1 MLASLFAGVAGLR
14 NHQVRMNVIGNNIS
28 NINTIGF
35 KAGRSIFREALVQT
49 LRGAGRP
56 SSISGGTNPVQLG
69 LGMEVASIDNLFTQG
84 GLELTGQITDL
95 AIQGNGF
102 FLLSDGNSKFYS
114 RAGAFGFDANSYL
127 VNPSNGLFV
136 QGKTADAAGT
146 IPATATVGNI
156 KLPFGQQ
163 DPARNTTKVDFGNNL
178 DASVTRSEAA
188 LTASTTPTNGITSVS
203 GAARDGAGG
212 VHVVTIT
219 GAQATEANRAGANLN
234 LATLTGNESLLSLGV
249 TLAQAATQASNT
261 GTPTLNGTDTLTL
274 LGASTALTMSVD
286 GAAPVAITG
295 LTGASTVTDVIAAI
309 NTQIG
314 GVTASLNGSGHI
326 LITRNIAGASHTVA
340 SNVAVTG
347 DIANILFGAAAGA
360 TFLANNGTDA
370 SSSGAT
376 LSLSVDGGAPVAI
389 TGLTTASTVNDVV
402 AAIDIIDGID
412 AKLDSGEI
420 RITRTK
426 AGQPYTIESNTAVA
440 GDIANRLF
448 GVAAAATFQ
457 VNNGTD
463 HSFVAQDVFTPSVG
477 GTAVTTNLGI
487 TVNSNTGLAT
497 GVTGLAGGGITVNA
511 ADTGLLAG
519 TASITT
525 KDTDKATS
533 ITVFDSLGGT
543 HVMMTNFIKSHEPNK
558 WYWNITMQGGEII
571 QSGATGTVTFNADGS
586 LLRFNIDGGAD
597 KFSFDPNNG
606 AGLTQVELNAGSSG
620 KYDGLTGFSGTE
632 TVAAVKQNGYG
643 MGILDK
649 ISIDPTGLIIGIFSN
664 GVSRNL
670 AQIVLAGFNNQ
681 AGLMKTGE
689 SLFQS
694 SANSGEGIEGV
705 AGETIAATI
714 SSGAL
719 ESANVD
725 LAQEFTNM
733 IIAQR
738 GFQSNARVI
747 TTSDSMLDDL
757 VNLKR

>member
-35 KAGRSIFREALVQT
+35 KSGRSIFREALVQT

-84 GLELTGQITDL
+84 GLELTGQISDL

-102 FLLSDGNSKFYS
+102 FLLSDGNSKFYT

-136 QGKTADAAGT
+136 QGKTADSTGT
-146 IPATATVGNI
+146 IPATAIVGNI
-156 KLPFGQQ
+156 QLPFGQQ
-163 DPARNTTKVDFGNNL
+163 DPARNTSRVDFGNNL
-178 DASVTRSEAA
+178 DASVTRSDAA
-188 LTASTTPTNGITSVS
+188 LTVGTTATNGITSVT
-203 GAARDGAGG
+203 GEARDGAEG
-212 VHVVTIT
+212 VHVITIT
-219 GAQATEANRAGANLN
+219 GAQATEASRSGAHITSPPVALTGSE
-234 LATLTGNESLLSLGV
+234 TLTSLGV
-249 TLAQAATQASNT
+249 TIA
-261 GTPTLNGTDTLTL
+261 
-274 LGASTALTMSVD
+274 ALT
-286 GAAPVAITG
+286 
-295 LTGASTVTDVIAAI
+295 
-309 NTQIG
+309 
-314 GVTASLNGSGHI
+314 
-326 LITRNIAGASHTVA
+326 
-340 SNVAVTG
+340 
-347 DIANILFGAAAGA
+347 
-360 TFLANNGTDA
+360 
-370 SSSGAT
+370 
-376 LSLSVDGGAPVAI
+376 LSVDGDAPVDI
-389 TGLTTASTVNDVV
+389 SGLTTLSTVNDVI

-420 RITRTK
+420 KITRTK
-426 AGQPYTIESNTAVA
+426 AGVSYTIESNTAVA
-440 GDIANRLF
+440 GDIANRLL

-457 VNNGTD
+457 VNNGTN

-487 TVNSNTGLAT
+487 TVNGNTGLAT

-525 KDTDKATS
+525 KNTDKATS

-558 WYWNITMQGGEII
+558 WYWNISMQGGEIL
-571 QSGATGTVTFNADGS
+571 QSGATGNVTFNSDGS
-586 LLRFNIDGGAD
+586 LLRFAYDGGAD
-597 KFSFDPNNG
+597 KFTFDPNNG
-606 AGLTQVELNAGSSG
+606 AGLTQVELFAGSSG

-681 AGLMKTGE
+681 AGLMKSGE

>member
-69 LGMEVASIDNLFTQG
+69 LGMEVASIDNSFTQG

-102 FLLSDGNSKFYS
+102 FLLSDGNSKFYT

-136 QGKTADAAGT
+136 QGKMADSSGT
-146 IPATATVGNI
+146 IPATATVGDI

-178 DASVTRSEAA
+178 DASVTRSEAI
-188 LTASTTPTNGITSVS
+188 LTTGTSATNGITSVS

-219 GAQATEANRAGANLN
+219 GAQATEANRAGAHITSPPVALTGSE
-234 LATLTGNESLLSLGV
+234 TLTSLGV
-249 TLAQAATQASNT
+249 TS
-261 GTPTLNGTDTLTL
+261 
-274 LGASTALTMSVD
+274 
-286 GAAPVAITG
+286 
-295 LTGASTVTDVIAAI
+295 
-309 NTQIG
+309 
-314 GVTASLNGSGHI
+314 
-326 LITRNIAGASHTVA
+326 
-340 SNVAVTG
+340 
-347 DIANILFGAAAGA
+347 
-360 TFLANNGTDA
+360 
-370 SSSGAT
+370 AT

-389 TGLTTASTVNDVV
+389 TGLTTSSTVNDVI

-412 AKLDSGEI
+412 AKLDGGEI
-420 RITRTK
+420 SVTRTK
-426 AGQPYTIESNTAVA
+426 AGASYTVESNAAVA

-448 GVAAAATFQ
+448 GVAAASTFQ

-463 HSFVAQDVFTPSVG
+463 HSFVAQDSFTPSVG

-497 GVTGLAGGGITVNA
+497 GVTGLGGGGITMNS

-525 KDTDKATS
+525 ADTDKATS
-533 ITVFDSLGGT
+533 ITVYDSLGGT
-543 HVMMTNFIKSHEPNK
+543 HVMMTNFIKSQEPNK

-571 QSGATGTVTFNADGS
+571 QSGSTGTVTFNPDGS
-586 LLRFNIDGGAD
+586 LLRFNFDSGAD

-670 AQIVLAGFNNQ
+670 AQIVLADFNNQ
-681 AGLMKTGE
+681 AGLMKSGE

-738 GFQSNARVI
+738 GFQANARVI

>member
-35 KAGRSIFREALVQT
+35 KSGRSIFREALVQT

-84 GLELTGQITDL
+84 GLELTGQISDL

-136 QGKTADAAGT
+136 QGKTADSSGT

-156 KLPFGQQ
+156 QLPFGQQ
-163 DPARNTTKVDFGNNL
+163 DPARGTSRVDFGNNL

-188 LTASTTPTNGITSVS
+188 LTSGTTATNGITSVS

-212 VHVVTIT
+212 LHVIT
-219 GAQATEANRAGANLN
+219 TTGLQATDASRAGANLN
-234 LATLTGNESLLSLGV
+234 LATLTGSETLTSLGV
-249 TLAQAATQASNT
+249 TS
-261 GTPTLNGTDTLTL
+261 
-274 LGASTALTMSVD
+274 
-286 GAAPVAITG
+286 
-295 LTGASTVTDVIAAI
+295 
-309 NTQIG
+309 
-314 GVTASLNGSGHI
+314 
-326 LITRNIAGASHTVA
+326 
-340 SNVAVTG
+340 
-347 DIANILFGAAAGA
+347 
-360 TFLANNGTDA
+360 
-370 SSSGAT
+370 AT
-376 LSLSVDGGAPVAI
+376 LSLSIDGGTPVVI
-389 TGLTTASTVNDVV
+389 SGLTTTSTVNDLV

-412 AKLDSGEI
+412 AKLDSGQVL
-420 RITRTK
+420 ITRTK
-426 AGQPYTIESNTAVA
+426 AGLSYTVESNTAVA

-477 GTAVTTNLGI
+477 GATVTTNLGI
-487 TVNSNTGLAT
+487 TVNDNTGLAT
-497 GVTGLAGGGITVNA
+497 GITGLGGGGVTLSAGDAGILEGVAGA
-511 ADTGLLAG
+511 AL
-519 TASITT
+519 TASVTT

-543 HVMMTNFIKSHEPNK
+543 HVMMTNFIKTHEPNK

-571 QSGATGTVTFNADGS
+571 QSGATGTVTFNS
-586 LLRFNIDGGAD
+586 AD

-606 AGLTQVELNAGSSG
+606 AGLTEVELFAGSSG

-681 AGLMKTGE
+681 AGLMKSGE

>member
-69 LGMEVASIDNLFTQG
+69 LGMEVASIDNSFTQG

-102 FLLSDGNSKFYS
+102 FLLSDGNSKFYT

-136 QGKTADAAGT
+136 QGKMADSSGT
-146 IPATATVGNI
+146 IPATATVGDI

-178 DASVTRSEAA
+178 DASVTRSEAI
-188 LTASTTPTNGITSVS
+188 LTTGTSATNGITSVS

-219 GAQATEANRAGANLN
+219 GAQATEANRAGANITSPGALTGSE
-234 LATLTGNESLLSLGV
+234 TLTSLGV
-249 TLAQAATQASNT
+249 TS
-261 GTPTLNGTDTLTL
+261 
-274 LGASTALTMSVD
+274 
-286 GAAPVAITG
+286 
-295 LTGASTVTDVIAAI
+295 
-309 NTQIG
+309 
-314 GVTASLNGSGHI
+314 
-326 LITRNIAGASHTVA
+326 
-340 SNVAVTG
+340 
-347 DIANILFGAAAGA
+347 
-360 TFLANNGTDA
+360 
-370 SSSGAT
+370 AT

-389 TGLTTASTVNDVV
+389 TGLTTSSTVNDVI

-412 AKLDSGEI
+412 AKLDGGEI
-420 RITRTK
+420 SVTRTK
-426 AGQPYTIESNTAVA
+426 AGVSYTVESNTAVA
-440 GDIANRLF
+440 GDVANRLF
-448 GVAAAATFQ
+448 GVAAASTFQ

-463 HSFVAQDVFTPSVG
+463 HSFVAQDSFTPSVG

-497 GVTGLAGGGITVNA
+497 GVTGLGGGGITMNS

-525 KDTDKATS
+525 ADTDKATS
-533 ITVFDSLGGT
+533 ITVYDSLGGT
-543 HVMMTNFIKSHEPNK
+543 HVMMTNFIKSQEPNK

-571 QSGATGTVTFNADGS
+571 QSGSTGTVTFNPDGS
-586 LLRFNIDGGAD
+586 LLRFNFDSGAD

-670 AQIVLAGFNNQ
+670 AQIVLADFNNQ
-681 AGLMKTGE
+681 AGLMKSGE

-738 GFQSNARVI
+738 GFQANARVI

>member
-69 LGMEVASIDNLFTQG
+69 LGMEVASIDNSFTQG

-102 FLLSDGNSKFYS
+102 FLLSDGNTKFYT

-136 QGKTADAAGT
+136 QGKMADSSGT
-146 IPATATVGNI
+146 IPATATVGDI

-178 DASVTRSEAA
+178 DASVTRSEAI
-188 LTASTTPTNGITSVS
+188 LTTGTSATNGITSVS

-219 GAQATEANRAGANLN
+219 GAQATEANRAGAHITSPPVALTGSE
-234 LATLTGNESLLSLGV
+234 TLTSLGV
-249 TLAQAATQASNT
+249 TS
-261 GTPTLNGTDTLTL
+261 
-274 LGASTALTMSVD
+274 
-286 GAAPVAITG
+286 
-295 LTGASTVTDVIAAI
+295 
-309 NTQIG
+309 
-314 GVTASLNGSGHI
+314 
-326 LITRNIAGASHTVA
+326 
-340 SNVAVTG
+340 
-347 DIANILFGAAAGA
+347 
-360 TFLANNGTDA
+360 
-370 SSSGAT
+370 AT

-389 TGLTTASTVNDVV
+389 TGLTTSSTVNDVI

-412 AKLDSGEI
+412 AKLDGGEI
-420 RITRTK
+420 SVTRTK
-426 AGQPYTIESNTAVA
+426 AGASYTVESNAAVA

-448 GVAAAATFQ
+448 GVAAASTFQ

-463 HSFVAQDVFTPSVG
+463 HSFVAQDSFTPSVG

-497 GVTGLAGGGITVNA
+497 GVTGLGGGGITMNS

-525 KDTDKATS
+525 ADTDKATS
-533 ITVFDSLGGT
+533 ITVYDSLGGT
-543 HVMMTNFIKSHEPNK
+543 HVMMTNFIKSQEPNK

-571 QSGATGTVTFNADGS
+571 QSGSTGTVTFNPDGS
-586 LLRFNIDGGAD
+586 LLRFNFDSGAD

-670 AQIVLAGFNNQ
+670 AQIVLADFNNQ
-681 AGLMKTGE
+681 AGLMKSGE

-738 GFQSNARVI
+738 GFQANARVI

>member
-1 MLASLFAGVAGLR
+1 
-14 NHQVRMNVIGNNIS
+14 
-28 NINTIGF
+28 
-35 KAGRSIFREALVQT
+35 
-49 LRGAGRP
+49 
-56 SSISGGTNPVQLG
+56 
-69 LGMEVASIDNLFTQG
+69 
-84 GLELTGQITDL
+84 
-95 AIQGNGF
+95 
-102 FLLSDGNSKFYS
+102 
-114 RAGAFGFDANSYL
+114 

-136 QGKTADAAGT
+136 QGKMANASGT

-156 KLPFGQQ
+156 QLPFGQQ

-178 DASVTRSEAA
+178 DASVTRSEAII
-188 LTASTTPTNGITSVS
+188 TAGTTPTNGITQVS

-219 GAQATEANRAGANLN
+219 GAQATEASRAGAHITSPPV
-234 LATLTGNESLLSLGV
+234 ALTGNESLTSLGV
-249 TLAQAATQASNT
+249 TSA
-261 GTPTLNGTDTLTL
+261 TLTL
-274 LGASTALTMSVD
+274 AVD
-286 GAAPVAITG
+286 GDAPVTI
-295 LTGASTVTDVIAAI
+295 S
-309 NTQIG
+309 
-314 GVTASLNGSGHI
+314 
-326 LITRNIAGASHTVA
+326 
-340 SNVAVTG
+340 
-347 DIANILFGAAAGA
+347 
-360 TFLANNGTDA
+360 
-370 SSSGAT
+370 
-376 LSLSVDGGAPVAI
+376 
-389 TGLTTASTVNDVV
+389 GLTTASTVNDAI

-412 AKLDSGEI
+412 AKLDGGEI

-426 AGQPYTIESNTAVA
+426 AGASYSIVSNTAVA

-448 GVAAAATFQ
+448 GVAAASAFQ

-463 HSFVAQDVFTPSVG
+463 HSFAAQDTFTPSVG
-477 GTAVTTNLGI
+477 GTPITTILGI
-487 TVNSNTGLAT
+487 TVNSNSGLAT
-497 GVTGLAGGGITVNA
+497 GVTGLGGGGVTLSS

-519 TASITT
+519 TGSITT
-525 KDTDKATS
+525 ANTDKATS
-533 ITVFDSLGGT
+533 ITVYDSLGGT

-558 WYWNITMQGGEII
+558 WYWNVTMQGGEII
-571 QSGATGTVTFNADGS
+571 QSGASGTVTFNSDGS
-586 LLRFNIDGGAD
+586 LLRFSFDGGAD
-597 KFSFDPNNG
+597 KFTFDPNNG
-606 AGLTQVELNAGSSG
+606 AGLTAVEMFAGSSG
-620 KYDGLTGFSGTE
+620 RYDGLTGFSGTE

-670 AQIVLAGFNNQ
+670 AQIELANFNNQ
-681 AGLMKTGE
+681 AGLIKSGE

>member
-35 KAGRSIFREALVQT
+35 KSGRSIFREALVQT

-136 QGKTADAAGT
+136 QGKTADSTGT
-146 IPATATVGNI
+146 IPATAIVGNI

-163 DPARNTTKVDFGNNL
+163 DPARNTSRVDFGNNL

-188 LTASTTPTNGITSVS
+188 ITAGTTATNGITSVT

-212 VHVVTIT
+212 VHVITIT
-219 GAQATEANRAGANLN
+219 GAQATEASRAGSYITATSPKPPLTGSE
-234 LATLTGNESLLSLGV
+234 TLTTLGV
-249 TLAQAATQASNT
+249 TLA
-261 GTPTLNGTDTLTL
+261 
-274 LGASTALTMSVD
+274 
-286 GAAPVAITG
+286 
-295 LTGASTVTDVIAAI
+295 
-309 NTQIG
+309 
-314 GVTASLNGSGHI
+314 
-326 LITRNIAGASHTVA
+326 
-340 SNVAVTG
+340 
-347 DIANILFGAAAGA
+347 
-360 TFLANNGTDA
+360 
-370 SSSGAT
+370 T
-376 LSLSVDGGAPVAI
+376 LSVSVDGGAPVDI
-389 TGLTTASTVNDVV
+389 TGLTTSSTVNDVI

-420 RITRTK
+420 KITRTK
-426 AGQPYTIESNTAVA
+426 AGVSYTVESNTAVA

-448 GVAAAATFQ
+448 GVAAAAIFQ
-457 VNNGTD
+457 VNNGTN
-463 HSFVAQDVFTPSVG
+463 HSFVATDVFTPPSYVN

-487 TVNSNTGLAT
+487 TVNDNTGLAT
-497 GVTGLAGGGITVNA
+497 GVTGLAGGGITVNS

-571 QSGATGTVTFNADGS
+571 QSGATGTVTFNSDGS

-606 AGLTQVELNAGSSG
+606 AGLTQVELFAGSSG

-681 AGLMKTGE
+681 AGLMKSGE

>member
-35 KAGRSIFREALVQT
+35 KSGRSIFREALVQT

-56 SSISGGTNPVQLG
+56 SAVSGGTNPVQLG
-69 LGMEVASIDNLFTQG
+69 LGMEVASLDNLFTQG

-102 FLLSDGNSKFYS
+102 FLLSDGNSKYYT

-136 QGKTADAAGT
+136 QGKMADATGT

-156 KLPFGQQ
+156 QLPFGQQ
-163 DPARNTTKVDFGNNL
+163 DPARETMRVDFGNNL
-178 DASVTRSEAA
+178 DSSATRSDASITSG
-188 LTASTTPTNGITSVS
+188 TAPTNGITSVS

-212 VHVVTIT
+212 EHIITIT
-219 GAQATEANRAGANLN
+219 GAQATQATRAGAHLTSPP
-234 LATLTGNESLLSLGV
+234 ASLTGSETLGSLGV
-249 TLAQAATQASNT
+249 T
-261 GTPTLNGTDTLTL
+261 
-274 LGASTALTMSVD
+274 STALS
-286 GAAPVAITG
+286 
-295 LTGASTVTDVIAAI
+295 LT
-309 NTQIG
+309 
-314 GVTASLNGSGHI
+314 
-326 LITRNIAGASHTVA
+326 
-340 SNVAVTG
+340 
-347 DIANILFGAAAGA
+347 
-360 TFLANNGTDA
+360 
-370 SSSGAT
+370 
-376 LSLSVDGGAPVAI
+376 VDGGTSVDVE
-389 TGLTTASTVNDVV
+389 GLTTSSTVNDLVS
-402 AAIDIIDGID
+402 AINLIDGID
-412 AKLDSGEI
+412 ARLDSGEI
-420 RITRTK
+420 RITRTM
-426 AGQPYTIESNTAVA
+426 AGASYNMISNAAVA
-440 GDIANRLF
+440 GDIINRIF
-448 GVAAAATFQ
+448 GVAAGSTFD

-463 HSFVAQDVFTPSVG
+463 HTFVAQDSFTPSVG
-477 GTAVTTNLGI
+477 GTAVVTNLGI
-487 TVNSNTGLAT
+487 TVNANTGLAT
-497 GVTGLAGGGITVNA
+497 GVTGLGGGGVTVA
-511 ADTGLLAG
+511 SADTGLLAG

-525 KDTDKATS
+525 EDTEKATS
-533 ITVFDSLGGT
+533 ITIYDSLGGT
-543 HVMMTNFIKSHEPNK
+543 HVMMTNFIKSYEPNK
-558 WYWNITMQGGEII
+558 WYWNVTMQGGEII
-571 QSGATGTVTFNADGS
+571 QSGASGTVTFNTNGS
-586 LLRFNIDGGAD
+586 LLRFEYDGGAD
-597 KFSFDPNNG
+597 AFAFDPNNG
-606 AGLTQVELNAGSSG
+606 AGQTKVELFAGSSG
-620 KYDGLTGFSGTE
+620 MYDGLTGFSGTE

-670 AQIVLAGFNNQ
+670 AQIVLANFNNQ
-681 AGLMKTGE
+681 AGLMGRVALPVT
-689 SLFQS
+689 
-694 SANSGEGIEGV
+694 ANSGTGIEGV

>member
-1 MLASLFAGVAGLR
+1 
-14 NHQVRMNVIGNNIS
+14 MNVIGNNIS

-35 KAGRSIFREALVQT
+35 KSGRSIFREALIQT

-56 SSISGGTNPVQLG
+56 SSVSGGTNPVQLG

-102 FLLSDGNSKFYS
+102 FLLSDGDSKYYT

-136 QGKTADAAGT
+136 QGKMADGAGT

-163 DPARNTTKVDFGNNL
+163 DPARNTTRVDFGNNL
-178 DASVTRSEAA
+178 DASVTRSEATITSG
-188 LTASTTPTNGITSVS
+188 TAPTNGITSVTGS
-203 GAARDGAGG
+203 ARNGAGG

-219 GAQATEANRAGANLN
+219 GTQATQASRAGAHITSPPVALTGSE
-234 LATLTGNESLLSLGV
+234 TLTSLGV
-249 TLAQAATQASNT
+249 TSTT
-261 GTPTLNGTDTLTL
+261 FTL
-274 LGASTALTMSVD
+274 SVD
-286 GAAPVAITG
+286 GGSPINITG
-295 LTGASTVTDVIAAI
+295 LTTGSTVNDVIAAI
-309 NTQIG
+309 N
-314 GVTASLNGSGHI
+314 
-326 LITRNIAGASHTVA
+326 
-340 SNVAVTG
+340 
-347 DIANILFGAAAGA
+347 
-360 TFLANNGTDA
+360 
-370 SSSGAT
+370 
-376 LSLSVDGGAPVAI
+376 
-389 TGLTTASTVNDVV
+389 
-402 AAIDIIDGID
+402 IIDGID

-420 RITRTK
+420 LVTRTK
-426 AGQPYTIESNTAVA
+426 AGASYSIDTNTAVA
-440 GDIANRLF
+440 GDIVNRLF
-448 GVAAAATFQ
+448 GVAAASTFQ
-457 VNNGTD
+457 INNGAD
-463 HSFVAQDVFTPSVG
+463 HTFAAQDVFTPSVG
-477 GTAVTTNLGI
+477 GSSVSTNLSI
-487 TVNSNTGLAT
+487 TVNGNTGLAT
-497 GVTGLAGGGITVNA
+497 GVTGLGGGGITVSSGDA
-511 ADTGLLAG
+511 GLLAG

-525 KDTDKATS
+525 LDTDKATS
-533 ITVFDSLGGT
+533 LTVYDSLGGT

-558 WYWNITMQGGEII
+558 WYWRISMQGGEVI
-571 QSGATGTVTFNADGS
+571 QSGATGNVTFNQDGS
-586 LLRFNIDGGAD
+586 LLRFSIDGGTD

-606 AGLTQVELNAGSSG
+606 AGLTQVELFAGSSG

-649 ISIDPTGLIIGIFSN
+649 ISIDPTGLIIGIFTN

-670 AQIVLAGFNNQ
+670 AQVVLADFNNQ
-681 AGLMKTGE
+681 AGLIKSGE
-689 SLFQS
+689 SLYQS

-705 AGETIAATI
+705 AGETISATV

-747 TTSDSMLDDL
+747 TTSDNMLDDL

>member
-35 KAGRSIFREALVQT
+35 KSGRSIFREALVQT

-84 GLELTGQITDL
+84 GLELTGQISDL

-102 FLLSDGNSKFYS
+102 FLLSDGSSKFYS

-136 QGKTADAAGT
+136 QGKTADATGT

-163 DPARNTTKVDFGNNL
+163 DPARGTSKVDFGNNL

-188 LTASTTPTNGITSVS
+188 ITPGTTATNGITSVS

-212 VHVVTIT
+212 VHVITIT
-219 GAQATEANRAGANLN
+219 GAQATEASRSGAHITSPPVALVGSE
-234 LATLTGNESLLSLGV
+234 TLTSLGV
-249 TLAQAATQASNT
+249 TS
-261 GTPTLNGTDTLTL
+261 
-274 LGASTALTMSVD
+274 
-286 GAAPVAITG
+286 
-295 LTGASTVTDVIAAI
+295 
-309 NTQIG
+309 
-314 GVTASLNGSGHI
+314 
-326 LITRNIAGASHTVA
+326 
-340 SNVAVTG
+340 
-347 DIANILFGAAAGA
+347 
-360 TFLANNGTDA
+360 
-370 SSSGAT
+370 AT
-376 LSLSVDGGAPVAI
+376 LSMSVDGGAPVTI
-389 TGLTTASTVNDVV
+389 TGLTTTSTVNDVIS
-402 AAIDIIDGID
+402 AIDIIDGID
-412 AKLDSGEI
+412 ATLDSGEI
-420 RITRTK
+420 KITRTK
-426 AGQPYTIESNTAVA
+426 AGASYTVQSNTAVA

-448 GVAAAATFQ
+448 GVAAAASFQ

-487 TVNSNTGLAT
+487 TVNGNTGLAT
-497 GVTGLAGGGITVNA
+497 GVTGLAGGGITVNS

-571 QSGATGTVTFNADGS
+571 QSGATGTVTFNPDGS

-597 KFSFDPNNG
+597 KFTFDPNNG
-606 AGLTQVELNAGSSG
+606 AGLTEVELFAGSSG
-620 KYDGLTGFSGTE
+620 KFDGLTGFSGTE

-681 AGLMKTGE
+681 AGLMKSGE

>member
-1 MLASLFAGVAGLR
+1 MLASLFAGVAGLK

-69 LGMEVASIDNLFTQG
+69 LGMEVASIDNSFTQG

-102 FLLSDGNSKFYS
+102 FLLSDGNSKFYT

-136 QGKTADAAGT
+136 QGKMADSSGT
-146 IPATATVGNI
+146 IPATATVGDI

-178 DASVTRSEAA
+178 DASVTRSEAI
-188 LTASTTPTNGITSVS
+188 LTTGTSATNGITSVS

-219 GAQATEANRAGANLN
+219 GAQATEANRAGAHITSPPVALTGSE
-234 LATLTGNESLLSLGV
+234 TLTSLGV
-249 TLAQAATQASNT
+249 TS
-261 GTPTLNGTDTLTL
+261 
-274 LGASTALTMSVD
+274 
-286 GAAPVAITG
+286 
-295 LTGASTVTDVIAAI
+295 
-309 NTQIG
+309 
-314 GVTASLNGSGHI
+314 
-326 LITRNIAGASHTVA
+326 
-340 SNVAVTG
+340 
-347 DIANILFGAAAGA
+347 
-360 TFLANNGTDA
+360 
-370 SSSGAT
+370 AT

-389 TGLTTASTVNDVV
+389 TGLTTSSTVNDVI

-412 AKLDSGEI
+412 AKLDGGEI
-420 RITRTK
+420 SVTRTK
-426 AGQPYTIESNTAVA
+426 AGASYTVESNAAVA

-448 GVAAAATFQ
+448 GVAAASTFQ

-463 HSFVAQDVFTPSVG
+463 HSFVAQDSFTPSVG

-497 GVTGLAGGGITVNA
+497 GVTGLGGGGITMNS

-525 KDTDKATS
+525 ADTDKATS
-533 ITVFDSLGGT
+533 ITVYDSLGGT
-543 HVMMTNFIKSHEPNK
+543 HVMMTNFIKSQEPNK

-571 QSGATGTVTFNADGS
+571 QSGSTGTVTFNPDGS
-586 LLRFNIDGGAD
+586 LLRFNFDSGAD

-670 AQIVLAGFNNQ
+670 AQIVLADFNNQ
-681 AGLMKTGE
+681 AGLMKSGE

-738 GFQSNARVI
+738 GFQANARVI

>member
-35 KAGRSIFREALVQT
+35 KSGRSIFREALVQT

-84 GLELTGQITDL
+84 GLELTGQISDL

-136 QGKTADAAGT
+136 QGKTADSTGT

-156 KLPFGQQ
+156 QLPFGQQ
-163 DPARNTTKVDFGNNL
+163 DPARGTSKVDFGNNL
-178 DASVTRSEAA
+178 DASVTRSEAVI
-188 LTASTTPTNGITSVS
+188 TAGTTPTNGITSVT

-212 VHVVTIT
+212 VHVITIT
-219 GAQATEANRAGANLN
+219 GAQATEASRAGANISSPG
-234 LATLTGNESLLSLGV
+234 ALTGSETLASLGV
-249 TLAQAATQASNT
+249 TLA
-261 GTPTLNGTDTLTL
+261 TLT
-274 LGASTALTMSVD
+274 
-286 GAAPVAITG
+286 
-295 LTGASTVTDVIAAI
+295 
-309 NTQIG
+309 
-314 GVTASLNGSGHI
+314 
-326 LITRNIAGASHTVA
+326 
-340 SNVAVTG
+340 
-347 DIANILFGAAAGA
+347 
-360 TFLANNGTDA
+360 
-370 SSSGAT
+370 
-376 LSLSVDGGAPVAI
+376 LSVDGDAPVNI
-389 TGLTTASTVNDVV
+389 SSLTTTSTVNDLI

-420 RITRTK
+420 RITRIK
-426 AGQPYTIESNTAVA
+426 AGASYTVESNTAVA

-448 GVAAAATFQ
+448 GVAAAAIFQ
-457 VNNGTD
+457 VNNGVNHT
-463 HSFVAQDVFTPSVG
+463 FVAQDVFTPSVG

-487 TVNSNTGLAT
+487 TVNDNTGLAT

-571 QSGATGTVTFNADGS
+571 QSGATGTVTFNSDGS
-586 LLRFNIDGGAD
+586 LLRFSIDGGAD
-597 KFSFDPNNG
+597 KFTFDPNNG
-606 AGLTQVELNAGSSG
+606 AGLTQVELFAGSSG

>member
-1 MLASLFAGVAGLR
+1 
-14 NHQVRMNVIGNNIS
+14 MNVIGNNIS

-35 KAGRSIFREALVQT
+35 KSGRSIFREALVQT

-56 SSISGGTNPVQLG
+56 STVSGGTNPVQLG

-102 FLLSDGNSKFYS
+102 FLLSDGNSKFYT

-127 VNPSNGLFV
+127 VNPSNGLYV
-136 QGKTADAAGT
+136 QGKMADAAGI

-156 KLPFGQQ
+156 QLPFGQQ

-188 LTASTTPTNGITSVS
+188 ITTGTTATNGITSVT

-212 VHVVTIT
+212 VHIVTIT
-219 GAQATEANRAGANLN
+219 GAQATKSSRAGANIGSPGALTGSET
-234 LATLTGNESLLSLGV
+234 LSFLGVTSATLT
-249 TLAQAATQASNT
+249 
-261 GTPTLNGTDTLTL
+261 
-274 LGASTALTMSVD
+274 
-286 GAAPVAITG
+286 
-295 LTGASTVTDVIAAI
+295 
-309 NTQIG
+309 
-314 GVTASLNGSGHI
+314 
-326 LITRNIAGASHTVA
+326 
-340 SNVAVTG
+340 
-347 DIANILFGAAAGA
+347 
-360 TFLANNGTDA
+360 
-370 SSSGAT
+370 
-376 LSLSVDGGAPVAI
+376 LSVDGDAPVDI
-389 TGLTTASTVNDVV
+389 TGLTTSSTVNDVI

-412 AKLDSGEI
+412 ATLDGGEI

-426 AGQPYTIESNTAVA
+426 AGASYSVESNTAVA

-448 GVAAAATFQ
+448 GVAAASAFQ

-463 HSFVAQDVFTPSVG
+463 HTFVAQDSFTPSVG
-477 GTAVTTNLGI
+477 GTAITTNLGI
-487 TVNSNTGLAT
+487 TVNANTGLAT
-497 GVTGLAGGGITVNA
+497 GVTGLGGGGVTISA
-511 ADTGLLAG
+511 GDAGLLAG

-525 KDTDKATS
+525 ANTDKATS
-533 ITVFDSLGGT
+533 LTVYDSLGGT
-543 HVMMTNFIKSHEPNK
+543 HVMMTNFIKSLEPNK

-571 QSGATGTVTFNADGS
+571 QSGASGTVTFNSDGS
-586 LLRFNIDGGAD
+586 LLRFDYDGGAD

-606 AGLTQVELNAGSSG
+606 AGLTQVELFAGSSG

-670 AQIVLAGFNNQ
+670 AQIVLSNFNNQ
-681 AGLMKTGE
+681 AGLIKSGE

>member
-35 KAGRSIFREALVQT
+35 KSGRSIFREALVQT

-136 QGKTADAAGT
+136 QGKMADASGT

-156 KLPFGQQ
+156 QLPFGQQ
-163 DPARNTTKVDFGNNL
+163 DPARGTSRVDFGNNL
-178 DASVTRSEAA
+178 DASVSRSEAG
-188 LTASTTPTNGITSVS
+188 LTAGIAATNGITSVS
-203 GAARDGAGG
+203 GTARNGAGG

-219 GAQATEANRAGANLN
+219 GAQATQANRLGANLN
-234 LATLTGNESLLSLGV
+234 AATLTGSE
-249 TLAQAATQASNT
+249 TLA
-261 GTPTLNGTDTLTL
+261 TLG
-274 LGASTALTMSVD
+274 
-286 GAAPVAITG
+286 
-295 LTGASTVTDVIAAI
+295 
-309 NTQIG
+309 
-314 GVTASLNGSGHI
+314 
-326 LITRNIAGASHTVA
+326 VA
-340 SNVAVTG
+340 SNA
-347 DIANILFGAAAGA
+347 L
-360 TFLANNGTDA
+360 
-370 SSSGAT
+370 AT
-376 LSLSVDGGAPVAI
+376 LSLSVDGDTPVI
-389 TGLTTASTVNDVV
+389 LTGLTTASTVNDVI
-402 AAIDIIDGID
+402 AAIDTIDGID

-426 AGQPYTIESNTAVA
+426 AGASYSIETNTAVA
-440 GDIANRLF
+440 GDIANRLL
-448 GVAAAATFQ
+448 GVAAASTFQ
-457 VNNGTD
+457 INNGVNHT
-463 HSFVAQDVFTPSVG
+463 FVAQDVFTPSVASA
-477 GTAVTTNLGI
+477 TAVTTNLGV
-487 TVNSNTGLAT
+487 TTSASSGLAT
-497 GVTGLAGGGITVNA
+497 GVTGLGGGGITVSS
-511 ADTGLLAG
+511 ADTGLTAG

-525 KDTDKATS
+525 LDTDKATS
-533 ITVFDSLGGT
+533 ITVYDSLGGT
-543 HVMMTNFIKSHEPNK
+543 HVMMTNFIKSHEENK
-558 WYWNITMQGGEII
+558 WYWKTTMQGGEII
-571 QSGATGTVTFNADGS
+571 SSGSSGAVTFNRDGS
-586 LLRFNIDGGAD
+586 LLRFEYDSGAEGLT
-597 KFSFDPNNG
+597 FNPNNG
-606 AGLTQVELNAGSSG
+606 ADTAQKVTLFAGTSG

-632 TVAAVKQNGYG
+632 TIAAVKQDGYG

-670 AQIVLAGFNNQ
+670 AQLVLAGFNNQ
-681 AGLMKTGE
+681 AGLIKSGE

-705 AGETIAATI
+705 AGETVSATI